1 MDPQFWLDKWTK
13 QDIGFHLGSV
23 HPMLRRHWP
32 SLFVP
37 KGGTVFVPLCGKSLD
52 LVYLRQIGYRVVGSE
67 LSPLAIEQ
75 FYAEHGLKPQVAER
89 HGMQVWQAADIT
101 LIQGDFFELDR
112 GLLPDIAAVY
122 DRAALIA
129 LPPERQPM
137 YVRRIM
143 ALAPES
149 APILLITLE
158 YPQQEMQGPPF
169 STPAAQVERCFGA
182 RYQAER
188 LEAHDALQDNPGL
201 KARGLGALTETAWH
215 LHAAG
220 PGL

>member
-1 MDPQFWLDKWTK
+1 MDPQFWLDKWAK
-13 QDIGFHLGSV
+13 QETGFHLDTV
-23 HPMLRRHWP
+23 HPLLRRHWP

-37 KGGTVFVPLCGKSLD
+37 QGSTVFVPLCGKSLD
-52 LVYLRQIGYRVVGSE
+52 LIHLRQMGYRVVGSE

-75 FYAEHGLKPQVAER
+75 FYAEQGLKPQVAER
-89 HGMQVWQAADIT
+89 DGMQVWEAAEIT
-101 LIQGDFFELDR
+101 LIQGDFFELER

-143 ALAPES
+143 ALAPAS
-149 APILLITLE
+149 APILLVTLE
-158 YPQQEMQGPPF
+158 YDQRAMPGPPF

-188 LEAHDALQDNPGL
+188 LEARDALQDNPGL
-201 KARGLGALTETAWH
+201 KARGLAALTEVAWR

-220 PGL
+220 PDR